1 MMRCRI
7 GVLVSLAA
15 LVSVCCVSCA
25 TYENDL
31 ARGHHAFEEND
42 HERALA
48 IFRGLERDVGRLS
61 IGDRAHYAYLRGMTD
76 YRVGFKSEAR
86 HWLALAAAIEQ
97 QAPGSLSEDW
107 VKRMNDSLKELNES
121 VYTAGI
127 GSLTNSGQA
136 SEGSNGGAADTPAAP
151 ADSDD
156 KGDKKTKSDDN

>member
-1 MMRCRI
+1 MVLRRVA
-7 GVLVSLAA
+7 VLVSVAGLSAA
-15 LVSVCCVSCA
+15 SCA

-48 IFRGLERDVGRLS
+48 IFRGLERDLGRLS
-61 IGDRAHYAYLRGMTD
+61 VGDRAHYAYLRGMTD
-76 YRVGFKSEAR
+76 YRVGFKAEAR
-86 HWLALAAAIEQ
+86 HWLALASAMEQ

-121 VYTAGI
+121 VYSAGI

-136 SEGSNGGAADTPAAP
+136 SEGSDGGASESPAPP

-156 KGDKKTKSDDN
+156 KKSKSDDN